1 MAVAR
6 LFGVEWRREESE
18 RVADVWLE
26 MNSIPDKA
34 HCPHFRPS
42 FSSLAG
48 RTHRAPPSSFSFL
61 PFCAAAA
68 GFPGHG
74 NSQIYILDG
83 RRKRY
88 FSAIGISLCIIQC
101 RCRRASLWPLC
112 RLLNGTEEQSFL
124 GGALFSHFHRDVT
137 STSPVWGIMIGARWE
152 SRSIHP
158 KISA

>member
-1 MAVAR
+1 MHGRGA
-6 LFGVEWRREESE
+6 FIWCGVEERRERESG
-18 RVADVWLE
+18 R
-26 MNSIPDKA
+26 
-34 HCPHFRPS
+34 C
-42 FSSLAG
+42 LAG
-48 RTHRAPPSSFSFL
+48 NEFDSRQSALSAFSPLILIVGRTDRAPPSSFSFL

-88 FSAIGISLCIIQC
+88 FSAIWISLCIIQC